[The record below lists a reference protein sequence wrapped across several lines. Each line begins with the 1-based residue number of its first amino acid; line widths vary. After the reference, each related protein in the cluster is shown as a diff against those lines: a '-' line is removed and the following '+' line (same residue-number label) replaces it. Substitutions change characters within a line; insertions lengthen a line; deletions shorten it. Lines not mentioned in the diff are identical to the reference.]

1 MRRLSW
7 WGGSA
12 CSSSLL
18 LRAGEWRVAT
28 WRVHLL
34 HPAFSVS
41 VCYPGGRADGRRQ
54 CMAGSLFTWEP
65 TDHGPALL
73 LRSNG
78 PWMHAHGARPPTHL
92 PSASGAAAT
101 KTGCPA
107 VHATGTGSVATGT
120 GTALTPWPK
129 LSTHL
134 TRIEEV
140 TEVVARLPILEEM
153 DGDDG

>member
-1 MRRLSW
+1 MHGWLII
-7 WGGSA
+7 
-12 CSSSLL
+12 
-18 LRAGEWRVAT
+18 
-28 WRVHLL
+28 HLG
-34 HPAFSVS
+34 A
-41 VCYPGGRADGRRQ
+41 
-54 CMAGSLFTWEP
+54 
-65 TDHGPALL
+65 HGP
-73 LRSNG
+73 RSS
-78 PWMHAHGARPPTHL
+78 PPPTIQWTLDAHGARPPTHL
-92 PSASGAAAT
+92 PSASGAAAP

-153 DGDDG
+153 DRDDG